1 MTGSLAPGLAGVD
14 EAGRG
19 PLAGPVVAAAVILG
33 SGFQYEGLADSK
45 KLSKRKRE
53 EANLEIRKEAL
64 AWSIGLA
71 SATEIDQFNIHVAT
85 LIAMRRAVLGLTF
98 EPERVIVDGKF
109 TPRLP
114 WASTARPRADATEAS
129 VSAASVLAKVFRDRY
144 MHELDK
150 QFPEYGFGQHK
161 GYPTRVHLEALEHF
175 GPSVVH
181 RFSFRPV
188 REALRTPG
196 RL

>member
-1 MTGSLAPGLAGVD
+1 MTRRSTSGLAGVD

-33 SGFQYEGLADSK
+33 TDFQYPGLADSK
-45 KLSKRKRE
+45 KLSRRKRE
-53 EANLEIRKEAL
+53 EADLEIRKGVR

-71 SATEIDQFNIHVAT
+71 SASEIDRFNIHAAT
-85 LIAMRRAVLGLTF
+85 LIAMRRAALGLPF
-98 EPERVIVDGKF
+98 EPERVIIDGKF
-109 TPRLP
+109 TPDLP
-114 WASTARPRADATEAS
+114 WPSTAQPRADATEPT

-144 MHELDK
+144 MRKLDE

-161 GYPTRVHLEALEHF
+161 GYPTRLHLEALEHF
-175 GPSVVH
+175 GPSFAH

-188 REALRTPG
+188 REAFRPRG
-196 RL
+196 RP

>member
-1 MTGSLAPGLAGVD
+1 MTHKSTSGLAGVD

-33 SGFQYEGLADSK
+33 TDFQYPGLADSK
-45 KLSKRKRE
+45 KLSRRKRE
-53 EANLEIRKEAL
+53 EANLEIRKDAR

-71 SATEIDQFNIHVAT
+71 SASEIDRFNIHAAT
-85 LIAMRRAVLGLTF
+85 LIAMRRAALGLAF
-98 EPERVIVDGKF
+98 EPERVIIDGKF
-109 TPRLP
+109 TPDLP
-114 WASTARPRADATEAS
+114 WPSTAQPRADATEPT

-144 MHELDK
+144 MRELDE

-161 GYPTRVHLEALEHF
+161 GYPTRLHLEALEHF
-175 GPSVVH
+175 GPSSVH

-188 REALRTPG
+188 REAFRPRG
-196 RL
+196 

>member
-1 MTGSLAPGLAGVD
+1 VIRRAASGLAGVD

-33 SGFQYEGLADSK
+33 MDFEYKDLADSK
-45 KLSKRKRE
+45 KLSSRKRE
-53 EANLEIRKEAL
+53 EANLEIRTGAQ

-71 SATEIDQFNIHVAT
+71 SASEIDRFNIHAAT
-85 LIAMRRAVLGLTF
+85 LIAMRRAVLGLRS

-109 TPRLP
+109 TPDLP
-114 WASTARPRADATEAS
+114 WPSAAQPRADATEPT
-129 VSAASVLAKVFRDRY
+129 VSAASVLAKVFRDRV
-144 MHELDK
+144 MRELD
-150 QFPEYGFGQHK
+150 QQYPEYGFGQHK

-175 GPSVVH
+175 GPSLAH

-188 REALRTPG
+188 RDACR
-196 RL
+196 